1 MEEALCPKCGAN
13 VEGLVQWCDCCGA
26 ELNPKQALFSRMT
39 YCTGAFF
46 DIDIYLNQIFDKLHN
61 IPPEPYSDVL
71 HKIEFD
77 FWCYP
82 IKKKTGV
89 SYYAS
94 RKQAIVTI
102 EVDRAEYLYGSTEE
116 KLALLTCEV
125 KEKMDILHQRLLKK
139 KIYIDDLFQ
148 KIDQALQ

>member
-13 VEGLVQWCDCCGA
+13 VEGLVHHCDCCGA
-26 ELNPKQALFSRMT
+26 LLNPKQTLFSRMV

-46 DIDIYLNQIFDKLHN
+46 DIDIYLNQIFDKLDH
-61 IPPEPYSDVL
+61 ISPEPYGNVL
-71 HKIEFD
+71 QRIEFD
-77 FWCYP
+77 FWCFP

-89 SYYAS
+89 SYYGS

-102 EVDRAEYLYGSTEE
+102 EVDADEYLYRKKEE

-125 KEKMDILHQRLLKK
+125 KEKMDMLHQRLAKK
-139 KIYIDDLFQ
+139 KIHIDDLFLR
-148 KIDQALQ
+148 IDEALR